1 MNLDGH
7 MILTTK
13 FNEFFQAWLTFSDE
27 DDVPEND
34 LDIIYDSV
42 RSIQPV
48 DKKIKLTKKSIF
60 KTPTV
65 ESEYENLIKNCRI

>member
-48 DKKIKLTKKSIF
+48 DKKIKLKKKSIF